1 MRRAEGVKRLLN
13 SRRSALR
20 QGQRRLLSD
29 QCVKGPGS
37 TSFQLNLRV
46 SSLLEVDPTGFGGCV
61 AFSISSPR
69 NHQTEHLPGF
79 EEAIRARLDHQPSP
93 FAKAQ
98 FRKPSVPLL

>member
-20 QGQRRLLSD
+20 KGQRRLLSD
-29 QCVKGPGS
+29 QGVKGPGS

-61 AFSISSPR
+61 AFSISRPCNHQRLGLADAAAANPFRLPR
-69 NHQTEHLPGF
+69 NHRKKDSDHLG
-79 EEAIRARLDHQPSP
+79 EA
-93 FAKAQ
+93 
-98 FRKPSVPLL
+98 